1 MKKTTKKHVTN
12 NSKLQILLRVV
23 AYIAVPVML
32 LTLAACG
39 EGGDTTSVVD
49 MSGVAEPSSSVT
61 SVVSSEESA
70 VSDIS
75 MPSSEEESS
84 EAPVDDS
91 SEESSAEEESSKV
104 LIEES
109 SEESIDEPAEPEESS
124 KEESSDAEESSEESG
139 EEEED
144 DRRYEDFPDNDEPY
158 HDPGDPWGYLY
169 FYKGHVQIYG
179 GGNYL
184 SVGGRSYDVI
194 VTSDKDTDIK
204 YEIYANDDR
213 KLFGVRVTATPDIE
227 KLTIKYLFAY
237 PSECSEAY
245 IDVVTINGNE
255 VGIIFDNKGRYID
268 PVSQADRLVGCH
280 EKIAELAAMESTKA
294 VAPAVYAALDKC
306 DRVTCCLDTWPVYF
320 MNIAIHHLIGK
331 DGVERVILTDY
342 GKTTELPLHDVET
355 ELPLYMDALE
365 RAEDGIFDACRR
377 LDTDELAKLFYEKRY
392 LYDFNTPLEA
402 FEAYMEM
409 DEPPLNIML
418 MRDVNKYGDVEYQRT
433 IDCLH
438 PEKGAFTVVKYVVNV
453 GNSQYNMR
461 VLYTGDGNGDL
472 TVYNCHVCHRYDNNP
487 DTDGLHVYD
496 LQ

>member
-1 MKKTTKKHVTN
+1 MNVRQKI
-12 NSKLQILLRVV
+12 SKALCLL
-23 AYIAVPVML
+23 IALAML
-32 LTLAACG
+32 VSIAACG
-39 EGGDTTSVVD
+39 EGGDTTSVGD
-49 MSGVAEPSSSVT
+49 MSEVAETSSSVT
-61 SVVSSEESA
+61 STVSLEESA

-75 MPSSEEESS
+75 MPSSEEESN
-84 EAPVDDS
+84 
-91 SEESSAEEESSKV
+91 EEELSET
-104 LIEES
+104 EES
-109 SEESIDEPAEPEESS
+109 SEESIDEPSEPEESS
-124 KEESSDAEESSEESG
+124 KEESSDAEESSEESSEPVEESSEESS

-237 PSECSEAY
+237 PSECYEAY
-245 IDVVTINGNE
+245 IDVVTVEGNE

-268 PVSQADRLVGCH
+268 PVRQADRLVGCH

-392 LYDFNTPLEA
+392 LYDYNTPLEA

-453 GNSQYNMR
+453 GNCRYEMR
-461 VLYTGDGNGDL
+461 VLYKGDGNGGL
-472 TVYNCHVCHRYDNNP
+472 TVYNCLVCHRYDNNP
-487 DTDGLHVYD
+487 DTDG
-496 LQ
+496 